1 MFFSAKR
8 IIATLSV
15 AVLAGFASA
24 GEQVYFQ
31 SNFAENK
38 TLKGWNDIW
47 DQRGTR
53 PVRKDLYKVVTENGE
68 SYFRSEKNANGKLL
82 PLWGIWHTLGKSGIT
97 IDNKITEI
105 QVEAVLR
112 KKSVNKNYQVGI
124 GITSNRWC
132 DTGRVFIAGK
142 QDSGI
147 EILGAESPIHQKLS
161 SISTKVSGSM
171 TTLVPPRKPF
181 NFLVKVDEWVT
192 WKMVYDNVNKE
203 VRFYRSAEEKTP
215 FIVKHAVDMNGVVL
229 QTVWLSGGAAEFKS
243 VKVTVKTK

>member
-15 AVLAGFASA
+15 AVLAGLASA

-82 PLWGIWHTLGKSGIT
+82 PLWGIWHTLGK
-97 IDNKITEI
+97 
-105 QVEAVLR
+105 R
-112 KKSVNKNYQVGI
+112 
-124 GITSNRWC
+124 
-132 DTGRVFIAGK
+132 
-142 QDSGI
+142 DS
-147 EILGAESPIHQKLS
+147 LLS
-161 SISTKVSGSM
+161 SSFHFFYFFFSVSS
-171 TTLVPPRKPF
+171 LPSPPIPS
-181 NFLVKVDEWVT
+181 
-192 WKMVYDNVNKE
+192 YPPH
-203 VRFYRSAEEKTP
+203 S
-215 FIVKHAVDMNGVVL
+215 VL
-229 QTVWLSGGAAEFKS
+229 FSFPE
-243 VKVTVKTK
+243 